1 MKHVAGYTNSARFR
15 CLEDLQKDSAD
26 LCLIYCGWEYCNPG
40 HKYGPNLR
48 TSYVLHIVRSG
59 KGILEINK
67 HKYELKEGDAFF
79 IAPEVEAWY
88 EADKKDPWCYMWVG
102 FTGYRAEENAEHA
115 GFSRRNPIRHVECK
129 EQLNQYLDGILAA
142 HQLSYTDEL
151 KRNGYLMLFFAAL
164 IERL

>member
-1 MKHVAGYTNSARFR
+1 M
-15 CLEDLQKDSAD
+15 
-26 LCLIYCGWEYCNPG
+26 
-40 HKYGPNLR
+40 
-48 TSYVLHIVRSG
+48 
-59 KGILEINK
+59 
-67 HKYELKEGDAFF
+67 KEGDAFF

-151 KRNGYLMLFFAAL
+151 KRNGYLMLFL
-164 IERL
+164 LLD

>member
-59 KGILEINK
+59 KGILELIN
-67 HKYELKEGDAFF
+67 
-79 IAPEVEAWY
+79 IN
-88 EADKKDPWCYMWVG
+88 M
-102 FTGYRAEENAEHA
+102 
-115 GFSRRNPIRHVECK
+115 S
-129 EQLNQYLDGILAA
+129 
-142 HQLSYTDEL
+142 
-151 KRNGYLMLFFAAL
+151 
-164 IERL
+164 